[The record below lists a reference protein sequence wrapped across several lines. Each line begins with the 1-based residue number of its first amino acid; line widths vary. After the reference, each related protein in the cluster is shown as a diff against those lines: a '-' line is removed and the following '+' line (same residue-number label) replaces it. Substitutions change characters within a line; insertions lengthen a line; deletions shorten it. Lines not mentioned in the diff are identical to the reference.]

1 MIYENLR
8 KIREEKGYTQ
18 NDVAEIL
25 NIKRQQ
31 YQLYESGKRE
41 IPSRYI
47 KQLAAVYKVPTDYI
61 LGVNYDFLE
70 EAPLEEIISNI
81 VGKYDDLYNEF
92 DEAEGDLKR
101 EIGVMLSKI
110 RNHASSI
117 LIDCSYYE
125 SMIDDHK
132 KNPEKI
138 LKSENDLFF
147 L

>member
-31 YQLYESGKRE
+31 YQRYESGRIE
-41 IPSRYI
+41 IPTRFI

-61 LGVNYDFLE
+61 LGVKYDFIDD
-70 EAPLEEIISNI
+70 APLEEIIEQI
-81 VGKYDDLYNEF
+81 VKEYNKLNNEY

-101 EIGVMLSKI
+101 EIGAMLSKI
-110 RNHASSI
+110 RNHTSSI
-117 LIDCSYYE
+117 LIDCGCYE
-125 SMIDDHK
+125 NMIDDHK

-138 LKSENDLFF
+138 LKTEEELFF
-147 L
+147 M